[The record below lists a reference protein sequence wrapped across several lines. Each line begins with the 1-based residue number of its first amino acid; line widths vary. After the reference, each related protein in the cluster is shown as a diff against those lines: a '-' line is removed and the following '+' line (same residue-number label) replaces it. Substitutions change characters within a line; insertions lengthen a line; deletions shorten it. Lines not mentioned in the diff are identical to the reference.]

1 MRVGSRLL
9 SSPYI
14 TGSLGVLVIF
24 LGFSYWT
31 TDVQIKI
38 LTKKLE
44 ELNIDLKAES
54 KLVTETESRYMK
66 LQEDHNKLHS
76 KLELLE
82 EKNIQKAR
90 KIQELEESNAAMN
103 QEMQSNQVLAGKS
116 SDQTQLEEQN
126 KQLQDTVNELRN
138 QIEELENQLEEQ
150 ELKSKN
156 LQGEL
161 SEILEQHPHAPIER
175 QRHGQRKAVGS
186 LGPGQLPDVNPA
198 AVNVVKKDTLG
209 MTFHQDK
216 NGRYLP
222 IIVPGDPNAPRAKP
236 RLSV

>member
-90 KIQELEESNAAMN
+90 KIQDLEESNAAMN
-103 QEMQSNQVLAGKS
+103 QEIQSNQVLAGKS
-116 SDQTQLEEQN
+116 SDQN

-161 SEILEQHPHAPIER
+161 TDILEQDPHAPVKL
-175 QRHGQRKAVGS
+175 QRHGHRKTVGS

-222 IIVPGDPNAPRAKP
+222 IIVPGDPNAPRAKAI
-236 RLSV
+236 LSV